1 MKDEAEGIC
10 WVAVVKLEEEG
21 QGLAL
26 LEGNDGKEGIA
37 RESQIESGL
46 GSSMPVPV
54 FLPGGG
60 VTFVVVA
67 ILDAPVSAD
76 GLGGTGFFFRSQAGE
91 EEAGMAFEGMG
102 VFLFDPVA
110 PHGHGGAG
118 AGQSGADRGDG
129 LHGGFAGVDAAMIAF
144 ATQVKKGVPSR
155 ARVAPSSRLEVFSF
169 VPMR

>member
-1 MKDEAEGIC
+1 M
-10 WVAVVKLEEEG
+10 AVVKLEEEG
-21 QGLAL
+21 EGLAL

-37 RESQIESGL
+37 RESQIEGGL

-76 GLGGTGFFFRSQAGE
+76 GLSGTGFFFRSQVGE
-91 EEAGMAFEGMG
+91 EEAGMAFEGMRA
-102 VFLFDPVA
+102 FLFDPVA
-110 PHGHGGAG
+110 LHGHGGAG
-118 AGQSGADRGDG
+118 TGQSGADRGDE